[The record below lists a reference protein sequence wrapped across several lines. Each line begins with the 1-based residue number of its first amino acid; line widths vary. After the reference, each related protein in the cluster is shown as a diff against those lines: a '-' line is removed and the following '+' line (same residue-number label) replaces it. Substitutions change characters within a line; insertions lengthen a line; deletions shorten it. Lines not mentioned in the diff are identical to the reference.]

1 MKTRYFGLPASRCVA
16 AVAAVLLSAAMA
28 PAYAEIVASGA
39 WTRATVP
46 GAKVGVGYFV
56 LKNTGAKTRK
66 LLAIT
71 SKVSDDVTLHQS
83 SVDANGVAR
92 MWPVASLELR
102 PGEEVR
108 FEPNGRHVMFQ
119 QLQQSFKVGAT
130 VPLRLQF
137 DGGEKPVVMA
147 LEVRSLVPAT
157 KAAPSSE
164 AAAHQHQ
171 H

>member
-1 MKTRYFGLPASRCVA
+1 MKHRNIGTPAARFLGAVVA
-16 AVAAVLLSAAMA
+16 ALLGAASL
-28 PAYAEIVASGA
+28 PAYADIVASGA

-71 SKVSDDVTLHQS
+71 SNVSDEVSLHQS
-83 SVDANGVAR
+83 SVDASGVAR
-92 MWPVASLELR
+92 MWPMASLELR

-147 LEVRSLVPAT
+147 LEVRPLVPAT
-157 KAAPSSE
+157 KAAASSE
-164 AAAHQHQ
+164 SAAHQH
-171 H
+171 HH